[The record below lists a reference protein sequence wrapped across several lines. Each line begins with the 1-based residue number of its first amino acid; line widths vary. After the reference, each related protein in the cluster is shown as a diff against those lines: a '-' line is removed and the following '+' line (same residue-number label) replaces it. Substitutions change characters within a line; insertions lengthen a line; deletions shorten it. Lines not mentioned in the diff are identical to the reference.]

1 VTSTSNDG
9 NAPNLRIDGSLP
21 LSAALVAEVNAFAD
35 ACEDAGPGTVGTL
48 RLRGVPAGLPVSDEV
63 TVHTVNKWERA
74 LRRLERVGI
83 ATVAIVEADCGGVAA
98 ELLLSSDLRI
108 MAPGSSLRFPETA
121 ETAWPGMV
129 LYRLRQQAGHG
140 AARRCALLGLPFPAE
155 EARGLGLVD
164 EVLDPADARV
174 ESLLA
179 SVATRSGPEFAI
191 RRRLAMEASSTA
203 FEDALGRHLSACDR
217 ELRRLR
223 DETPSEE
230 PARV

>member
-1 VTSTSNDG
+1 
-9 NAPNLRIDGSLP
+9 
-21 LSAALVAEVNAFAD
+21 
-35 ACEDAGPGTVGTL
+35 
-48 RLRGVPAGLPVSDEV
+48 
-63 TVHTVNKWERA
+63 
-74 LRRLERVGI
+74 
-83 ATVAIVEADCGGVAA
+83 
-98 ELLLSSDLRI
+98 
-108 MAPGSSLRFPETA
+108 
-121 ETAWPGMV
+121 
-129 LYRLRQQAGHG
+129 
-140 AARRCALLGLPFPAE
+140 
-155 EARGLGLVD
+155 LVD